1 MKDKGKNGNPEGS
14 KDEPRKDYTYQR
26 RKAEKEEE
34 IDMAG
39 WTTLGQE
46 RKGLW
51 VLLNRT
57 HVTIGHSLQSQTL
70 FSVEIPRRA

>member
-39 WTTLGQE
+39 WTLEQE
-46 RKGLW
+46 RKGFM
-51 VLLNRT
+51 
-57 HVTIGHSLQSQTL
+57 GPPEQDSCD
-70 FSVEIPRRA
+70 